1 MSALDQIF
9 MPFQNQAVTRTF
21 GALALPVPQTGEYLA
36 AATEKKKR
44 PGGIVFHP
52 TAGLVFRCT
61 TGEMHITNPLVIPLI
76 GCAYQDPPEPES
88 YANDTLS
95 ISIFPGLRVSR
106 VMTQNLDWL
115 KENLSLEWNDPQL
128 GNIGL
133 IPVTSYDCPRGI
145 PVISDPDY
153 LRLLG
158 TGQNLTDDQYA
169 AVTHKAFIQI
179 GANRTEAAQWVHGIE
194 SLRGAWKQVQA
205 HTAGTEP
212 HTECLS
218 KFYVLAGNLTG
229 SGQILK
235 RDWERPRLHT
245 DVNNRSHLKS
255 LRANEAA
262 LNYKERI
269 SNSNQPQ

>member
-1 MSALDQIF
+1 MNALDQIF
-9 MPFQNQAVTRTF
+9 MPFQNRAVTRTF

-61 TGEMHITNPLVIPLI
+61 TGEMHMTHPLVIPLI

-88 YANDTLS
+88 YLDDTLVLN
-95 ISIFPGLRVSR
+95 IVPGVGVSKAT
-106 VMTQNLDWL
+106 TQDLEWL
-115 KENLSLEWNDPQL
+115 WKNFSLEWKDPQL

-133 IPVTSYDCPRGI
+133 IPVTSNDCPRGI

-153 LRLLG
+153 LRLKHM
-158 TGQNLTDDQYA
+158 GQYITDDQYA
-169 AVTHKAFIQI
+169 AVTCKAFIQI
-179 GANRTEAAQWVHGIE
+179 GANRTEAAQWAHDIE

-218 KFYVLAGNLTG
+218 KFYTLADSMTG